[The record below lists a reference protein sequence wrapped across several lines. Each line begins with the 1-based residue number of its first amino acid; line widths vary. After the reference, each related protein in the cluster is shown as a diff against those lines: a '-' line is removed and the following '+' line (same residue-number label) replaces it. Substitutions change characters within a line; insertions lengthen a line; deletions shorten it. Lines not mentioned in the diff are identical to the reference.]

1 MTVRLKTPAILAVA
15 LAALV
20 PAQLSAAAQVDV
32 SGALVG
38 KWEGEVEPLI
48 AKRPDRW
55 GTQRTLLVTSARQ
68 EDGGWRVEAAYGVAE
83 GKLAPV
89 AVTVEVAGA
98 DVILRFRSR
107 VDRAVTLHLREG
119 EHLVGSIKMM
129 AGKAERGI
137 RLKKVK

>member
-1 MTVRLKTPAILAVA
+1 MSPGRW
-15 LAALV
+15 
-20 PAQLSAAAQVDV
+20 
-32 SGALVG
+32 SGSGRA
-38 KWEGEVEPLI
+38 KFEPLI

-83 GKLAPV
+83 GELAPV
-89 AVTVEVAGA
+89 AVTVEVVGA

-107 VDRAVTLHLREG
+107 VDRAVTLHLRDG

-129 AGKAERGI
+129 AGKA
-137 RLKKVK
+137 